1 MYYLKYFFTFLILR
15 TRRIHSGFSINISAI
30 SCETWSL
37 VFRKQFSLFF
47 SKFILSSV
55 KTQAKVAE
63 HCMLSAHAVTHTFI
77 HLISKNALR
86 AKVNLIYSRY
96 LEKKWNSFQCS
107 LIFLSM
113 LSFHDPYQ
121 AEVATRGVL

>member
-15 TRRIHSGFSINISAI
+15 ARKIHLGFSINISTI

-37 VFRKQFSLFF
+37 VLRKHFSLFF
-47 SKFILSSV
+47 SIFILSSV

-77 HLISKNALR
+77 HLISKNLLR
-86 AKVNLIYSRY
+86 AKANLICSRY
-96 LEKKWNSFQCS
+96 LEKKRNSFQSS

-113 LSFHDPYQ
+113 LSFHKPYQ